1 MALVTLQEILPKR
14 AGDYAVGAFN
24 VHNMEYTQGVISA
37 AEAEKAPVI
46 LMIGAPMIK
55 YFGLG
60 WMAAIGRYAAESA
73 SIPVALHLDHSRDFE
88 LIKQAI
94 GCGFSSVMIDGSG
107 LSFTKN
113 IELTKRVVDFASKAG
128 VSVEGELGAIG
139 GKEDNIETLA
149 GKLTDPEEAREFVL
163 ATGVD
168 ALAVA
173 IGNCHGL
180 YTGKPNLDLERL
192 ASIKEATTCPL
203 VLHGGSD
210 LPDIQVQE
218 AIKHGIR
225 KVNVGTELK
234 IAFRHGVEKAL
245 ATSDAFE
252 VPAVLEPARKAVS
265 ELVRTK
271 IRLLGSSGRFG

>member
-88 LIKQAI
+88 LIKRAI

-107 LSFTKN
+107 LSFDDNVEVTK
-113 IELTKRVVDFASKAG
+113 EVVEFASKAG

-139 GKEDNIETLA
+139 GKEDNVETLA

-180 YTGKPNLDLERL
+180 YKGEPNLDLERL
-192 ASIKEATTCPL
+192 ASIERAAKCPL

-210 LPDIQVQE
+210 LPDDQVQE
-218 AIKHGIR
+218 AIRHGIR
-225 KVNVGTELK
+225 KVNVATELK
-234 IAFRHGVEKAL
+234 IAFRHGVEEAL
-245 ATSDAFE
+245 ATSDSFE
-252 VPAVLEPARKAVS
+252 VPDVLVPARKAVR
-265 ELVRTK
+265 ELTQTK
-271 IRLLGSSGRFG
+271 IRLLGSSGRVG